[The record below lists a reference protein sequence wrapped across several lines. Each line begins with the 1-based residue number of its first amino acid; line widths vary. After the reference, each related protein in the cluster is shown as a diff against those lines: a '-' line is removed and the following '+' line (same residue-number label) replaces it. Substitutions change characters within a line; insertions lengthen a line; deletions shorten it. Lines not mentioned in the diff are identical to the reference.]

1 MTFEKVTVLG
11 NFPPKSDTF
20 AGSDDGSAGRRA
32 IPDGAHIGHW
42 TAPDGWKL
50 RRFDWPA
57 AAPRGYI
64 LFQTGRGDIFE
75 KYLETFAHLRA
86 QGWSV
91 TAFDWRGQGGS
102 GRLSADPH
110 VGHASDYG
118 VYDRDLAAFWADW
131 IAEDGAE
138 DGAEDDKASPR
149 PRVVLGH
156 SMGGMMVMR
165 ALAARSIE
173 PSAAILVAPMIGL
186 KSPFGA
192 GFAGRVAR
200 WMASHGDPARAA
212 WRTNERP
219 GSVASRQ
226 QLLTHDVARYE
237 DERWWQQ
244 NSPDLV
250 LGPPSWAWLAQGF
263 AGAAA
268 LATDPRVES
277 IEIPVLLLVADADK
291 LVDPRAALRLAARL
305 RDAQVV
311 RFGPE
316 SAHEILREADPVRD
330 RALSAIVSFLADS
343 SLADSSLAA
352 CVPPR

>member
-1 MTFEKVTVLG
+1 MAFEKVTVPQKTAG
-11 NFPPKSDTF
+11 DTV
-20 AGSDDGSAGRRA
+20 AWAARRA
-32 IPDGAHIGHW
+32 IPADARIGYW
-42 TAPDGWKL
+42 TAADGWKL

-57 AAPRGYI
+57 AAPRGRL

-75 KYLETFAHLRA
+75 KYLETFAYFQA

-118 VYDRDLAAFWADW
+118 VYDRDLQAFWADW
-131 IAEDGAE
+131 SAEDEGSAVL
-138 DGAEDDKASPR
+138 

-165 ALAARSIE
+165 ALAAGAIR
-173 PSAAILVAPMIGL
+173 PAAAILVAPMIGL
-186 KSPFGA
+186 KTPFGA
-192 GFAGRVAR
+192 GFAGRVAQ
-200 WMASHGDPARAA
+200 WMAARGDPARAA
-212 WRTNERP
+212 WRANERP

-226 QLLTHDVARYE
+226 ALLTHDVARYD
-237 DERWWQQ
+237 DEGWWQRAC
-244 NSPDLV
+244 PDLV

-268 LATDPRVES
+268 LASDPRIES
-277 IEIPVLLLVADADK
+277 IDTPVLLLVADADK

-305 RDAQVV
+305 PDAQVV
-311 RFGPE
+311 RFGRE
-316 SAHEILREADPVRD
+316 SAHEILREADDVRN
-330 RALSAIVSFLADS
+330 RALSAIDSF
-343 SLADSSLAA
+343 LAA

>member
-1 MTFEKVTVLG
+1 MAFEKVTVPGGISNDATGLHVT
-11 NFPPKSDTF
+11 SDPV
-20 AGSDDGSAGRRA
+20 AVRRA
-32 IPDGAHIGHW
+32 IPGDARVDYW

-57 AAPRGYI
+57 RAPRGRI

-75 KYLETFAHLRA
+75 KYLETFAHLHA

-102 GRLSADPH
+102 GRLSANPR
-110 VGHASDYG
+110 VGHASDYRAF
-118 VYDRDLAAFWADW
+118 DADFAAFWTDW
-131 IAEDGAE
+131 SAEEAGN
-138 DGAEDDKASPR
+138 GM

-173 PSAAILVAPMIGL
+173 PDAAILVAPMIGL
-186 KSPFGA
+186 KAPFGA
-192 GFAGRVAR
+192 AFSARIARWIAGR
-200 WMASHGDPARAA
+200 GDPARAA
-212 WRTNERP
+212 WRSNERP

-226 QLLTHDVARYE
+226 SLLTHDPDRYS
-237 DERWWQQ
+237 DEGWWQAAH
-244 NSPDLV
+244 PELV
-250 LGPPSWAWLAQGF
+250 LGPPSWAWLAEGF

-277 IEIPVLLLVADADK
+277 IDTPVMMLIAEADK

-305 RDAQVV
+305 PNAQVV
-311 RFGPE
+311 RFGAE
-316 SAHEILREADPVRD
+316 SAHEILREADGVRN
-330 RALSAIVSFLADS
+330 RALSAIDSFLA
-343 SLADSSLAA
+343 A
-352 CVPPR
+352 CAV

>member
-1 MTFEKVTVLG
+1 MAFEKVTVPHETAG
-11 NFPPKSDTF
+11 DTV
-20 AGSDDGSAGRRA
+20 AWPLRQAMRQAMRRA
-32 IPDGAHIGHW
+32 IPDGARIGYW

-57 AAPRGYI
+57 VAPRGRL

-75 KYLETFAHLRA
+75 KYLETLAHLHA

-118 VYDRDLAAFWADW
+118 LYDRDLAAFWADW
-131 IAEDGAE
+131 IAEDARF
-138 DGAEDDKASPR
+138 ATLPS
-149 PRVVLGH
+149 VVLGH

-165 ALAARSIE
+165 ALAARSIQ
-173 PSAAILVAPMIGL
+173 PAAAILVAPMIGL

-192 GFAGRVAR
+192 RFASRVAR
-200 WMASHGDPARAA
+200 WIASRGDPARAA

-226 QLLTHDVARYE
+226 QLLTHDVARYD

-244 NSPDLV
+244 QCPDLV

-268 LATDPRVES
+268 LATDPR
-277 IEIPVLLLVADADK
+277 IETTATPVLMLVADADK

-305 RDAQVV
+305 PDAQVV
-311 RFGPE
+311 RFGRD
-316 SAHEILREADPVRD
+316 SAHEILREVDDVRD
-330 RALSAIVSFLADS
+330 RALSAIDSFLT
-343 SLADSSLAA
+343 A
-352 CVPPR
+352 CVPQR